1 VTSASK
7 TSAAPRTSHGPERTC
22 VACRRTASPEALLRL
37 ARTPDGSIVADWR
50 GSLGGRGAHVCP
62 TRSCI
67 AAAVRGRSLD
77 RAFRAAVRCPDAD
90 ELVAVVRTALVR
102 RLGAL
107 MGSAAGARKAVSGA
121 DAVKRSLDLG
131 RAVFVVVASDAAN
144 RIEIT
149 RQAAQRGVPLK
160 VASDKAA
167 LGEMLGKRPTAIAA
181 LVDRGLA
188 EAVSS
193 TFERLEALQ

>member
-1 VTSASK
+1 
-7 TSAAPRTSHGPERTC
+7 
-22 VACRRTASPEALLRL
+22 
-37 ARTPDGSIVADWR
+37 
-50 GSLGGRGAHVCP
+50 
-62 TRSCI
+62 
-67 AAAVRGRSLD
+67 
-77 RAFRAAVRCPDAD
+77 
-90 ELVAVVRTALVR
+90 
-102 RLGAL
+102 
-107 MGSAAGARKAVSGA
+107 
-121 DAVKRSLDLG
+121 VKRSLDLG